1 MEACGLWSYHN
12 LGVGLFSTLEWDGGS
27 LCPGG
32 RRRRGNRACWPLPVT
47 VIAVTGAV
55 KAVTGA
61 VKVVTGVVTAVTRGR
76 DPAPAVTGTVPP

>member
-1 MEACGLWSYHN
+1 MHGHIVFVPP
-12 LGVGLFSTLEWDGGS
+12 GRPP
-27 LCPGG
+27 CPGESRCPGSVG
-32 RRRRGNRACWPLPVT
+32 RRENRFRWPLPVT